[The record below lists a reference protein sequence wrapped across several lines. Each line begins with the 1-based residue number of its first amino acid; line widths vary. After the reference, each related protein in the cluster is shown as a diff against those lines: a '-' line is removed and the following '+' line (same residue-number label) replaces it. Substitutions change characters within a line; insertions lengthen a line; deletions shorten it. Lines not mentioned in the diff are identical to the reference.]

1 MEPIDPLYALATVLV
16 TGAAF
21 LMLGLWLAR
30 RHGVAVR
37 PTADGFVAARGQI
50 GARIAAATVLASML
64 GGWILFSPAES
75 AAVGGV
81 ATVVGYA
88 LGTAA
93 PLLAYALIGRRMRR
107 VMPNGHGLTEFV
119 HVRYGGVLYL
129 VTLGVM
135 VAVLLIF
142 LTAALSAVAQ
152 IVGTLT
158 GAPSPAAAAI
168 VLAAAL
174 GYTVMAGLR
183 GSILT
188 DAVQI
193 AVIMPLLAALV
204 TIGFVQ
210 AGGFAAVGAGLAERA
225 PSLLAWDYTPGVET
239 GGALIIAILVAEIFN
254 QGYWQRVYAARDDRS
269 MLLGFL
275 GGALVVIPVVA
286 AMGVFG
292 LAAVAL
298 GRPDEA
304 PVAAFVLVREALP
317 GGLGLLVIVLG
328 VALVISSIDSL
339 LSALSSLVVIDLP
352 RAVPSL
358 RDDRRAIRLARIGM
372 VVLAAPPMIGAAQGA
387 SIFYLLLLADLICA
401 AAAFPVFFG
410 LWARRWTGGP
420 AAVAFALGLVG
431 GALLFVPPDFG
442 PGGLLF
448 QLTGAGWAEAGL
460 LKAFLVAT
468 LLPTA
473 AGLLLHARSARRFD
487 FAELQQAGRRFET
500 T

>member
-1 MEPIDPLYALATVLV
+1 MEPINSFAALV
-16 TGAAF
+16 TVTVTSAAF
-21 LMLGLWLAR
+21 LVLGLWLAR
-30 RHGVAVR
+30 SGAAARG
-37 PTADGFVAARGQI
+37 TADAFVAARGQI
-50 GARIAAATVLASML
+50 GARIAAATILASML

-75 AAVGGV
+75 AAVGGLSTV
-81 ATVVGYA
+81 AGYA

-93 PLLAYALIGRRMRR
+93 PLLAYAVIGRRMRR
-107 VMPNGHGLTEFV
+107 VMPQGHGLTEFV
-119 HVRYGGVLYL
+119 HIRYGGVLYV

-135 VAVLLIF
+135 IAVLLIF

-168 VLAAAL
+168 VLVAAL
-174 GYTVMAGLR
+174 GYTLIAGLR

-193 AVIMPLLAALV
+193 AVIMPLLAVLV
-204 TIGFVQ
+204 AIGFAQ
-210 AGGFAAVGAGLAERA
+210 AGGFEAVRAGLTERA
-225 PSLLAWDYTPGVET
+225 PALLDWGYGPGLET

-254 QGYWQRVYAARDDRS
+254 QGYWQRVYAARDDRA
-269 MLLGFL
+269 MLRGFL

-286 AMGVFG
+286 AMGIFG

-304 PVAAFVLVREALP
+304 PVAAFLLVREALP
-317 GGLGLLVIVLG
+317 EGLGLLVIVLG

-339 LSALSSLVVIDLP
+339 LSALSSLVLTDLP
-352 RAVPSL
+352 RAVPAL
-358 RDDRRAIRLARIGM
+358 RDDRNSIRLARLGM
-372 VVLAAPPMIGAAQGA
+372 VVLAIPPMIGAAQGA

-420 AAVAFALGLVG
+420 AALAFGLGLVG

-442 PGGLLF
+442 TGGLLF
-448 QLTGAGWAEAGL
+448 LLTGADWAEASL
-460 LKAFLVAT
+460 LKAFLVAS
-468 LLPTA
+468 LLPA
-473 AGLLLHARSARRFD
+473 FAGLALSARSAARFD
-487 FAELQQAGRRFET
+487 FAALREAGRRFGT